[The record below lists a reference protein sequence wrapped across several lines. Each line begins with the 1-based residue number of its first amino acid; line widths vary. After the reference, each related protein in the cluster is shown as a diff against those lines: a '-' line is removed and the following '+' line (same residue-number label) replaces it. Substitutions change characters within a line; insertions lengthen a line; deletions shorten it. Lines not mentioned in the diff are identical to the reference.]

1 VDHGAKKQA
10 VRCPFGRP
18 HPPVRRTSFSFG
30 VADGFIDYIE
40 EVEAREAELY
50 WAKYNAFLDQYP
62 TCWSRFLHWLGWK

>member
-1 VDHGAKKQA
+1 
-10 VRCPFGRP
+10 
-18 HPPVRRTSFSFG
+18 VRRTSFSFG